1 MTIFSFFAPVTP
13 AARLLV
19 MFLAFSQPLVRG
31 WARYFTWLQFKRTP
45 RAVIATRES
54 LPPGT
59 ASAGTLRR
67 RSYWSEEGKD
77 RHHLLTSTLAL
88 LEEEGWRY
96 STDTG
101 WKDWDVQIYGNF
113 WWSIELQTV
122 TEYHGGPKCLTRV
135 GLRNRFVTT
144 TVIINL
150 VILSLLIYGQLNAS
164 EPQLW
169 VLVGYVAF
177 VAFLANR
184 ARRLKRRVA
193 DLVDVAAHRVGL
205 QPIQRARASAAEPVQ
220 PAVATAKTG

>member
-1 MTIFSFFAPVTP
+1 
-13 AARLLV
+13 LLG
-19 MFLAFSQPLVRG
+19 S
-31 WARYFTWLQFKRTP
+31 
-45 RAVIATRES
+45 I
-54 LPPGT
+54 
-59 ASAGTLRR
+59 
-67 RSYWSEEGKD
+67 
-77 RHHLLTSTLAL
+77 LTL

-144 TVIINL
+144 TVIMNL
-150 VILSLLIYGQLNAS
+150 IILMLLIYGQLNTP
-164 EPQLW
+164 EFDLW
-169 VLVGYVAF
+169 VLVPYFAF
-177 VAFLANR
+177 VAFLASR

-205 QPIQRARASAAEPVQ
+205 QPIERARAETTQPVE
-220 PAVATAKTG
+220 PAVAAAKVS